1 MAKTKTKTS
10 NYKIPFKSEK
20 RNAVQR
26 IIRTSIKQGKTP
38 QQIYEKLQ
46 SKNLG
51 YRKQNVLADIRLKNA
66 TINAKTPQARKNSEK
81 WFLNVFE
88 PMRQKNKLNS
98 KQAKK
103 QWEKSVSQ
111 SYQYLLDAQL
121 GKQFRDLYKMN
132 FKHAPRDIDK
142 EILTGD

>member
-1 MAKTKTKTS
+1 MAKIKAKSTS
-10 NYKIPFKSEK
+10 NYKIPFKSDK
-20 RNAVQR
+20 RNKVQR
-26 IIRTSIKQGKTP
+26 IIRTSVKQGKTP
-38 QQIYEKLQ
+38 QQIYDTLK

-51 YRKQNVLADIRLKNA
+51 YRKQNVLSDIRLKNA
-66 TINAKTPQARKNSEK
+66 TINAKSPKARKNSES

-103 QWEKSVSQ
+103 YWEKSVSQ

-121 GKQFRDLYKMN
+121 GKQFRDLYKMQ
-132 FKHAPRDIDK
+132 FKHAPKQTDLDNFK
-142 EILTGD
+142 D